1 MTTTTEPVAQSDES
15 TTDAPRPRRRISTSA
30 RRVILAIGLLV
41 VWQLFVTLTG
51 ANKLTLPPPLD
62 VLKALV
68 GGLEDGSVVE
78 ATGATLRT
86 LAIGTSVGMVIGLTL
101 ATLAVLSR
109 WMEDLLGLAVAV
121 MNPLPSIA
129 LLPLAM
135 IWFGLTPTAIVVVI
149 LNSTVWPI
157 ALNASMGF
165 RMLSPTLLRAARTM
179 GIRGPRLVIQV
190 LLPAALPNILTGLRI
205 AWAFG
210 WRTVVG
216 AELIFGAAGGTHGL
230 GFYIN
235 QARYFLETD
244 VVFAGLIVISALG
257 LAIELIFVMIEK
269 RTVVRWGMTNTHS
282 SN

>member
-1 MTTTTEPVAQSDES
+1 MSTQTLTTPVAAAKQQR
-15 TTDAPRPRRRISTSA
+15 RPRRQIGSA
-30 RRVILAIGLLV
+30 GRRLVLTVGLVV
-41 VWQLFVTLTG
+41 VWQLAVILTD
-51 ANKLTLPPPLD
+51 ASKLTLPPPVD
-62 VLKALV
+62 VFGALA
-68 GGLEDGSVVE
+68 GGLGDGSVAE

-86 LAIGTSVGMVIGLTL
+86 LAIGTSVGMAIGLTL

-109 WMEDLLGLAVAV
+109 WMDDFLGLVVAV

-135 IWFGLTPTAIVVVI
+135 IWFGLTPTAIIVVI

-165 RMLSPTLLRAARTM
+165 RMVSPTLLRAARTM
-179 GIRGPRLVIQV
+179 GIRGPRLVLQV
-190 LLPAALPNILTGLRI
+190 LLPAALPHILTGIRI

-230 GFYIN
+230 GYYIN

-244 VVFAGLIVISALG
+244 VVFAGLIVISMLG
-257 LAIELIFVMIEK
+257 LAIEWIFVLIEK
-269 RTVVRWGMTNTHS
+269 RTVHRWGMTNS
-282 SN
+282 RA